1 MTSELSW
8 RRRTAFLFAVCLGLV
23 VLADWLFY
31 RQPIGWTASLY
42 ALALVAAVTLR
53 NGHYLRTWPGRIIA
67 AGMGGIVVSLLIEP
81 GVLAVTLGLM
91 GLVTLAIIDRGGWT
105 HGAAAL
111 AFRWVRFLG
120 HMVVQPVHDARLQE
134 RWQRSRGERFP
145 ALRAFGRWFIPVVLS
160 AVFVGLFALANP
172 IISDWLGRLPEH
184 FAILRMVMWVLVG
197 LSVWGLLRVRLRR
210 QKNPLPTHARA
221 LPALGRADLIVRCLI
236 AFNAVFAVQ
245 TLLDLWYLWGEASL
259 PEGMSY
265 ATYAHRGAYP
275 LVATALLAGIF
286 VILTF
291 RGGHR
296 DTPERRGWTTARRLC
311 YLWIAQNI
319 LLMISA
325 AYRLGIYIDNY
336 SLTRWRIAAA
346 IWMALVA
353 VGFVWLIWRIIARR
367 DNRWLLQVNAVTAA
381 IVLYACCFVNFDG
394 IIADYNVRHCAE
406 VGGRG
411 APIDLAYLE
420 SLGAEA
426 LPAIRWLEAQPV
438 NEPLVRAEAILVGL
452 RLQDQLN
459 ASMSDWRG
467 WTVRRASLLAS
478 TTKP

>member
-1 MTSELSW
+1 M
-8 RRRTAFLFAVCLGLV
+8 
-23 VLADWLFY
+23 LADWLFY

-42 ALALVAAVTLR
+42 ALALVLALTLR
-53 NGHYLRTWPGRIIA
+53 NGHYLRTWPGRVVA
-67 AGMGGIVVSLLIEP
+67 MGMGGIVVSLLIEP
-81 GVLAVTLGLM
+81 GVIAVTLGLL

-105 HGAAAL
+105 HGVAAL

-120 HMVVQPVHDARLQE
+120 RMVAQPVHDARLQE

-184 FAILRMVMWVLVG
+184 FAFLRVVMWLLVG
-197 LSVWGLLRVRLRR
+197 LSAWGLLRVRLRQ
-210 QKNPLPTHARA
+210 QKTGIHSDPHALPTM
-221 LPALGRADLIVRCLI
+221 GRADLIVRCLI

-245 TLLDLWYLWGEASL
+245 TLLDLWYLWGGASL
-259 PEGMSY
+259 PEGMTY
-265 ATYAHRGAYP
+265 AHYAHRGAYP

-296 DTPERRGWTTARRLC
+296 DTPDRRGWTTARRLC

-325 AYRLGIYIDNY
+325 AYRLGLYVEAY

-381 IVLYACCFVNFDG
+381 AVLYVCCFVNFDG
-394 IIADYNVRHCAE
+394 LIADYNVRHCAE

-426 LPAIRWLEAQPV
+426 LPATHWLESQPIENSV
-438 NEPLVRAEAILVGL
+438 IRAKARLVTM
-452 RLQDQLN
+452 RLQIHLN
-459 ASMSDWRG
+459 SSMADWRG
-467 WTVRRASLLAS
+467 WTIRRASLLAS
-478 TTKP
+478 VSGT